1 MANTNALNFLKNSRS
16 LSDNKLCC
24 RLQNLEAQQN
34 LLVNKVE
41 KCLENKMNIKTDSI
55 DLSQGSNTI
64 DMSEYNV
71 LTNVTGTAM
80 IGNMLTI
87 SNPVPGKML
96 IIKSVSDNISLI
108 IGNQSTIQVSDGK
121 TVTFIITSCDGHN
134 IKIAEYPSS
143 SGVVDDD

>member
-55 DLSQGSNTI
+55 DLSQASNTI
-64 DMSEYNV
+64 DMREYNV
-71 LTNVTGTAM
+71 LTNVVGHATNT
-80 IGNMLTI
+80 LTI
-87 SNPVPGKML
+87 TNPVPGKML
-96 IIKSVSDNISLI
+96 IIKSDSNNISLI
-108 IGNQSTIQVSDGK
+108 IGTQNSVQVLNGK
-121 TVTFIITSCDGHN
+121 TVTFIITSSDGHN

-143 SGVVDDD
+143 GVES